1 MSTIF
6 AVVIA
11 VAIAVVGVAVGYL
24 LRTTTMPRT
33 SAQHTA
39 PAAPV
44 AAAPVA
50 AAPVAAAPA
59 PAQPARAGGD
69 ERLIHAL
76 IGVYDTS
83 GEESVRSYV
92 VGQLGALGIVPLT
105 PEPGSL
111 FSAQTQRCV
120 ATEAVSG
127 APAGT
132 LIRTDRPGWRGP
144 AGTLRLPD
152 VTVVAAE
159 RI

>member
-39 PAAPV
+39 P
-44 AAAPVA
+44 AAPVA

>member
-24 LRTTTMPRT
+24 LRTTTTPRT

-39 PAAPV
+39 P
-44 AAAPVA
+44 